1 MASSAYLD
9 SIRAAKARIQ
19 PHVLETYLR
28 ASPSLQNALGMRAP
42 VFLKTEMLQK
52 TGSFKVRGAVNKV
65 LSLVEAGQKPAH
77 LVAASAGNHAQ
88 AVAYIGH
95 ILNIPATIV
104 MPENTPLI
112 KAASTAEWGAQ
123 VVLHGALYDDAYAKA
138 LEILNSTPGAVYI
151 HAYADEDIVAG
162 QGTIGLEI
170 HEQLKSL
177 GVPDGPLQVVVP
189 VGGGGLISGVAIA
202 LKALRPEV
210 KVFGVVSEAAPAMAD
225 SYRQGKI
232 VTATGRRRTLAEGL
246 AVKTVSELT
255 FAHIK
260 ANVDAMS
267 IVDDDQVAS
276 AISFLME
283 KTKLVSEGAGAAGVG
298 AAMAKLLPLN
308 LDVPTVFVLCGG
320 NIDLSRIAQVV
331 DRSLVAEKRW
341 WHVGIVIDD
350 QPGQL
355 AKVSTLIAEKRGNIM
370 EVSHDRLSQEVEVGQ
385 TVLRYRIETRGLV
398 HTREIADHLTKAGYQ
413 LKETSGE

>member
-1 MASSAYLD
+1 MSVANLAA
-9 SIRAAKARIQ
+9 IQAAKKRIA

-28 ASPSLQNALGMRAP
+28 PSPSLQSELGMEAQ

-65 LSLVEAGQKPAH
+65 LALVESGKKPAH

-95 ILNIPATIV
+95 VLKIPSTIV

-112 KAASTAEWGAQ
+112 KAASTAEWGAK
-123 VVLHGALYDDAYAKA
+123 VVLHGALYDDAYNKA
-138 LEILNSTPGAVYI
+138 LEILESVPGAVYI

-162 QGTIGLEI
+162 QGTVGLEI

-177 GVPDGPLQVVVP
+177 GVDTDKIQVVVP
-189 VGGGGLISGVAIA
+189 VGGGGLVSGVAMAI
-202 LKALRPEV
+202 KALRPGA
-210 KVFGVVSEAAPAMAD
+210 KVFGVVSEAAPAMAQ
-225 SYRQGKI
+225 SYHAGHI
-232 VTATGRRRTLAEGL
+232 VKAKGRPRTLAEGL

-260 ANVDAMS
+260 NHVDDMVV
-267 IVDDDQVAS
+267 VDDDQVAS

-283 KTKLVSEGAGAAGVG
+283 KTKLVTEGAGAAGVG
-298 AAMAKLLPLN
+298 AAMAKVLK
-308 LDVPTVFVLCGG
+308 LDPKTPTVFVLCGG

-341 WHVGIVIDD
+341 WQVGVVIDD

-355 AKVSTLIAEKRGNIM
+355 AKVSQLIAELRGNIM

-385 TVLRYRIETRGLV
+385 TVLRYRIETRGLA
-398 HTREIADHLTKAGYQ
+398 HSREIAEHLLESGYL
-413 LKETSGE
+413 LKES